1 MEGARSMLVH
11 HLLEQSAARFPEQ
24 VALVCGEQ
32 RLTYAELNAQAE
44 AIAGVL
50 AAAGVR
56 RGDRVV
62 LFMDNAAET
71 VIGLF
76 AALKAGAVFSVINPT
91 TKRAK
96 LLQILDNC
104 RPTALIVDEGRLET
118 VAGIDAEVDSLHYLL
133 AVTTVSP
140 DGVTGRAR
148 AETWTRALAR
158 QEPRPPVRVIDLDLA
173 AIIYTSGSTGVPK
186 GVMSAHRNVLAATTS
201 INGYLHNTP
210 RDVILDVLPLSFDYG
225 LYQIF
230 LAFQVGARVVLEK
243 GFLYPAV
250 AVERMRAE
258 GVTAFPGVPTLF
270 SLLLQHR
277 RTAFDLP
284 ALRYLTNTAA
294 ALPVSHITR
303 IREAF
308 PRATLFSMYGL
319 TECKRVSYLPPEE
332 LDRRPGSVGIPI
344 PNTEVYLVDERGERL
359 PPGSVGELVV
369 RGSHVMRGYWND
381 PVETARRFRPGPLP
395 GETVL
400 YTGDLVRMDEEGF
413 LYFIGRM
420 DDIIKSRG
428 EKVSPKEVEGVVYR
442 LDGVLDAAVVG
453 VPDPVLGEA
462 VKLVVSL
469 APGCTL
475 TERDIR
481 RHCHQHL
488 EDFMVPRYVEIWP
501 DLPKTPAGKI
511 DKLAIRA
518 RHGMSDGVGA
528 APPAV
533 G

>member
-1 MEGARSMLVH
+1 MLVH
-11 HLLEQSAARFPEQ
+11 DLLEYSAARYPDQ
-24 VALVCGEQ
+24 VALVCGEH
-32 RLTYAELNAQAE
+32 RFTYAELNAQAE
-44 AIAGVL
+44 AIAGAL
-50 AAAGVR
+50 AAAGVQ

-62 LFMDNAAET
+62 LHMDNAAET

-76 AALKAGAVFSVINPT
+76 ATLKIGAIFSVINPT

-96 LLQILDNC
+96 LVQILDNC

-118 VAGIDAEVDSLHYLL
+118 VTGIDAEADSLRYLL
-133 AVTTVSP
+133 AVAKSAP
-140 DGVTGRAR
+140 DGVTARAR
-148 AETWTRALAR
+148 AETWAAALAR
-158 QEPRPPVRVIDLDLA
+158 RAPRPPVRVIDLDLA
-173 AIIYTSGSTGVPK
+173 AIIYTSGSTGMPK

-243 GFLYPAV
+243 GFLFPAV
-250 AVERMRAE
+250 VVERMRAE
-258 GVTAFPGVPTLF
+258 GVTGFPGVPTIF

-284 ALRYLTNTAA
+284 MVRYLTNTAA
-294 ALPVSHITR
+294 ALPVSHIER
-303 IREAF
+303 IRAAF
-308 PRATLFSMYGL
+308 PHATLFSMYGL
-319 TECKRVSYLPPEE
+319 TECKRVSYLPPAE
-332 LDRRPGSVGIPI
+332 LDRRPVSVGIPI
-344 PNTEVYLVDERGERL
+344 PNTEVYLVDEQGRRL

-381 PVETARRFRPGPLP
+381 PEETAKRFRPGPLP
-395 GETVL
+395 EETVL

-413 LYFIGRM
+413 LYFISRM

-428 EKVSPKEVEGVVYR
+428 EKVSPKEVEAVVYR

-469 APGCTL
+469 APGSPL

-488 EDFMVPRYVEIWP
+488 EDFMVPKYVELWP
-501 DLPKTPAGKI
+501 ELPKTPAGKI
-511 DKLAIRA
+511 DKLAIRTRDEA
-518 RHGMSDGVGA
+518 SESVA
-528 APPAV
+528 AV
-533 G
+533 GSADT